1 MTDSASCAVALI
13 AQFCAQGVTDLVLAP
28 GSRSAPLALAAVA
41 ADARGEL
48 RLHVRID
55 ERSAGFLALG
65 LAKGSGRCVPVVT
78 TSGTAVGNLLPAVM
92 EAHHAGVPLL
102 VVSADRPLE
111 LVGFGANQTTDQQRL
126 FGGFVRYQAQ
136 VEAAASP
143 QSWTAQAARA
153 VLAAVGAASRNPG
166 PAHLNVALSV
176 PLVGESTPLP
186 PSVHEVIH
194 TGPGRALPTR
204 LSAGHRTIVVCGDA
218 SPAEGA
224 VARQVAEA
232 GGAPLVAEP
241 SSNARRGPN
250 AVRCG
255 RLLLGGHLAAQVQ
268 RVLVFGRPTLS
279 RPVSALLSRPDVDI
293 VVVGA
298 GPQLPD
304 PGRRVHRFVGAV
316 ELPPGD
322 PDWLDTWQRADRAC
336 GDRVD
341 AVLVAQQAVSGPQVA
356 ATVAAAVGSGA
367 WLLGSSN
374 PIRDADLAPLSA
386 AAGPVFA
393 NRGLAGI
400 DGTLATAF
408 GIALARKE
416 PLTVLCGDLTFLHD
430 ANALAIG
437 PTEPTPDVRIVVA
450 DDSGGSIFATLE
462 YGQERFAGVFERVF
476 ATDPGVDV
484 VALARGYGVPAR
496 RVESLEALAEVVASP
511 VRGVEVVAVSVDREH
526 RRGLMEALNACAFPI
541 M

>member
-1 MTDSASCAVALI
+1 
-13 AQFCAQGVTDLVLAP
+13 
-28 GSRSAPLALAAVA
+28 
-41 ADARGEL
+41 
-48 RLHVRID
+48 
-55 ERSAGFLALG
+55 
-65 LAKGSGRCVPVVT
+65 
-78 TSGTAVGNLLPAVM
+78 
-92 EAHHAGVPLL
+92 
-102 VVSADRPLE
+102 
-111 LVGFGANQTTDQQRL
+111 
-126 FGGFVRYQAQ
+126 
-136 VEAAASP
+136 
-143 QSWTAQAARA
+143 
-153 VLAAVGAASRNPG
+153 
-166 PAHLNVALSV
+166 
-176 PLVGESTPLP
+176 
-186 PSVHEVIH
+186 
-194 TGPGRALPTR
+194 
-204 LSAGHRTIVVCGDA
+204 
-218 SPAEGA
+218 
-224 VARQVAEA
+224 
-232 GGAPLVAEP
+232 
-241 SSNARRGPN
+241 
-250 AVRCG
+250 
-255 RLLLGGHLAAQVQ
+255 
-268 RVLVFGRPTLS
+268 
-279 RPVSALLSRPDVDI
+279 
-293 VVVGA
+293 
-298 GPQLPD
+298 
-304 PGRRVHRFVGAV
+304 
-316 ELPPGD
+316 
-322 PDWLDTWQRADRAC
+322 
-336 GDRVD
+336 
-341 AVLVAQQAVSGPQVA
+341 
-356 ATVAAAVGSGA
+356 AVGSGA